1 VFEHILTLGVKPNA
15 TTYSLLVDAH
25 LANKDPKAAL
35 AVIDK
40 MVDAGFTPSKDTL
53 KKVRRRCSRESDFDS
68 DEKVQSLAKQLNY
81 RMGGENRR
89 ELLYSIEYNP
99 VY

>member
-1 VFEHILTLGVKPNA
+1 MVQ
-15 TTYSLLVDAH
+15 
-25 LANKDPKAAL
+25 
-35 AVIDK
+35 
-40 MVDAGFTPSKDTL
+40 VDAGFTPSKDTL

-89 ELLYSIEYNP
+89 ELLYNIEYNP